1 MPISTLKGSWTRL
14 LETDRLQRS
23 SQVLSVIDNIVCIFG
38 GEVQPRQPVDD
49 KTDVLSLTSNS
60 GMLPHYPFTNK
71 VLMSNPI
78 QPPQTSPPS
87 LSPPPQPHA

>member
-23 SQVLSVIDNIVCIFG
+23 SQVLSVIDNTVCIFG

-49 KTDVLSLTSNS
+49 KIDVLSLKSNS
-60 GMLPHYPFTNK
+60 GMLPRYPFTSK

-78 QPPQTSPPS
+78 QPLQTSPPNPP
-87 LSPPPQPHA
+87 PPPQLHA